1 MTTKSTQTTR
11 YIPQK
16 LREVKGKGKFLSRY
30 EKGKKEAND
39 NLKYGTKKYAI
50 QSFNNFAN
58 ITLDAVS
65 QGQDLSQTSL
75 DILQTRYDDIV
86 AVGASTEDALKKMKR
101 IKMFHKGNQ
110 DLLKQGKDPFIERQ
124 AFDT

>member
-1 MTTKSTQTTR
+1 MTTKSTQTKR
-11 YIPQK
+11 YIK
-16 LREVKGKGKFLSRY
+16 DDLREVKGKGKFLSRY
-30 EKGKKEAND
+30 ERGKKEAND

-50 QSFNNFAN
+50 QSFNDYAN
-58 ITLDAVS
+58 LTLDSVS
-65 QGQDLSQTSL
+65 KGYDLSQTDL
-75 DILQTRYDDIV
+75 NVLMDRYDDIK
-86 AVGASTEDALKKMKR
+86 AVGASTEDAMKKMKR

>member
-16 LREVKGKGKFLSRY
+16 LREVKDKGKFLSRY
-30 EKGKKEAND
+30 ERGKKEAND

-50 QSFNNFAN
+50 QSFNNYDN
-58 ITLDAVS
+58 LTLDSVS
-65 QGQDLSQTSL
+65 KGHDLSQTDL
-75 DILQTRYDDIV
+75 DVLQDRYDDIK
-86 AVGASTEDALKKMKR
+86 AVGASTEDAMKKMKR

>member
-16 LREVKGKGKFLSRY
+16 LREVKGKGKFLNRY
-30 EKGKKEAND
+30 ERGKKEAND

-86 AVGASTEDALKKMKR
+86 AVGASTEDALKKMKK

-110 DLLKQGKDPFIERQ
+110 DLLKQGKDHFIERQ